1 MNKVKGQASINLKL
15 SEDLKKR
22 TEEKADLKQ
31 QTVSK
36 YIRELLS
43 NYYDGSLC
51 KNEIA
56 KNERKEFINSTDFLQ
71 LVVWIYSKR
80 KSNIYREGDKN
91 IEKYIRTLKKVEE
104 HLPANLVTEFDKV
117 LSDIIRSTNTK
128 SIVSKDYTFAN
139 GYHSTPEFN
148 FEILEKYLL
157 NFGTPIVIPSMAGLD
172 FLVKPK

>member
-1 MNKVKGQASINLKL
+1 MNKVISKASINLKL
-15 SEDLKKR
+15 SDDLKEKIKS
-22 TEEKADLKQ
+22 KADAKQ
-31 QTVSK
+31 QTVSQ
-36 YIRELLS
+36 YMRQLLS

-56 KNERKEFINSTDFLQ
+56 KNELKEFINSTDFLQ
-71 LVVWIYSKR
+71 LVVWIYSK
-80 KSNIYREGDKN
+80 KQSNKYKEGDKN
-91 IEKYIRTLKKVEE
+91 IVNYIRTLKKVEE
-104 HLPANLVTEFDKV
+104 HLPTNLVTEFDKV

-148 FEILEKYLL
+148 FKILEKYLL
-157 NFGTPIVIPSMAGLD
+157 NFGNPIVVPSMAGLD